1 MVGDVPRGVEKD
13 DKGESHLPP
22 ERFKNYKEVM
32 QCCQNMIDDDQQIR
46 APRRARVDGLIN
58 GNRPIRETYLKSKK
72 LSFLPNVNFL
82 ESRGLIETMQT
93 PLYDLVVETDHLMDI
108 KLEVKGTKLER
119 QSWENSIQNNI
130 TWLLLTRWRRGF
142 NFHIPFQQFTML
154 KHGLGA
160 HIWPTK
166 RWIPRTPRSGSIL
179 FPSNAPINFD
189 EDGEYFMIRDAL
201 PANAL
206 YQFIRNEKS
215 AANNGWMVEAV
226 WKSLAQSTKA
236 SRGRSSQGDIEEVQ
250 REIRRGD
257 IGWFTQSRQA
267 VVWLNYLF
275 VKEIDTNMVS
285 QYIVTESPS
294 GDVGDYLYKKRNQFK
309 EWPLV
314 LFPYNIGDGDINSL
328 QGLGDQT
335 AMFFE
340 LSNRLKNAMA
350 AQVMISM
357 FPQIKQLQPDVDPD
371 KLKLMRLGAL
381 SILPY
386 GVEIAQTQFPPLNNG
401 PIALTQELKRTMES
415 NNQSMIGSTP
425 EPKDRETALS
435 FSMRSHDKA
444 RVSNGLQSLYESNLQ
459 QFDDRVLR
467 MVLDTPKG
475 DLPHQK
481 MAEEF
486 RDRCRKDGVPEAAL
500 KSRAIAEVREV
511 TSVGAGS
518 AGTRLQALM
527 TLMNVLFPNT
537 TKDKQIT
544 ILRDLTGASVG
555 SAKVDRY
562 APSLEDIQI
571 PNYDDS
577 MAAVESS
584 ALAQGQDAVVSGNQD
599 NGKHAD
605 SHLAKAEEIMQAVQN
620 GEMDPKAALKGLMK
634 LLDHAGQHLTEMQNN
649 ATRKAEFEQL
659 SERWDE
665 VAKFTAQLQ
674 KEIQSEAEQQPA
686 TDADI
691 SRKDKVAS
699 ADIQRKDRVAEA
711 NIARKFRQ
719 TAFTERLSDA
729 RTAAQIN
736 RSNGARRP
744 VRA

>member
-1 MVGDVPRGVEKD
+1 MVGDVPRGVEED
-13 DKGESHLPP
+13 DKGKHEIP
-22 ERFKNYKEVM
+22 ERFKDYKEVM

-46 APRRARVDGLIN
+46 APRRKRVDDLIN
-58 GNRPIRETYLKSKK
+58 GNRPIRQSFLETKK
-72 LSFLPNVNFL
+72 LKWFPNVNYL
-82 ESRGLIETMQT
+82 EARGLIETMAT
-93 PLYDLVVETDHLMDI
+93 PLFDLVFETDHWVDI
-108 KLEVKGTKLER
+108 KLDVKGTTIER
-119 QSWENSIQNNI
+119 ESWENKIQNHL
-130 TWLLLTRWRRGF
+130 TWLMFTRWRRGS
-142 NFHIPFQQFTML
+142 NYHIAMQQLQML
-154 KHGLGA
+154 THGLGA

-166 RWIPRTPRSGSIL
+166 RWIPRTPRSGTIL
-179 FPSNAPINFD
+179 FPSNAPFNFD
-189 EDGEYFMIRDAL
+189 EDGEYFMVRDVL
-201 PANAL
+201 PANSL
-206 YQFIRNEKS
+206 FQFIRNEK
-215 AANNGWMVEAV
+215 AAAKVGWKPDAV
-226 WKSLAQSTKA
+226 WKALANSTKA
-236 SRGRSSQGDIEEVQ
+236 SRGRSSQGDIEEVA

-257 IGWFTQSRQA
+257 IGWFTQSRQP
-267 VVWLNYLF
+267 VVYLNYLWC
-275 VKEIDTNMVS
+275 KEIDTNMVS
-285 QYIVTESPS
+285 QYLVTESPS
-294 GDVGDYLYKKRNQFK
+294 GDVGDYLFKKRNQST
-309 EWPLV
+309 EWPMV
-314 LFPYNIGDGDINSL
+314 LFPYNIGNGDINSL

-335 AMFFE
+335 SVFFE

-459 QFDDRVLR
+459 QFDERIVR

-486 RDRCRKDGVPEAAL
+486 RERCRKDGVPEAAL
-500 KSRAIAEVREV
+500 KSRAIAEVKEN

-562 APSLEDIQI
+562 APSVEDTQI

-674 KEIQSEAEQQPA
+674 KEIQSEADQQPA

-711 NIARKFRQ
+711 NIMRKFRQ
-719 TAFTERLSDA
+719 SSFSERLADA
-729 RTAAQIN
+729 KTAANIT
-736 RSNGARRP
+736 RNGQRTSP
-744 VRA
+744 TRA